1 MEQSLEV
8 EPVHVYQRTWEE
20 TVNQAEA
27 QAVSVKYMFVAMT
40 QQEYNA
46 QSIDD
51 GTLPAVQHTHHN
63 TGFTSWHCSF
73 HDAVTYMLWC
83 IATGVVAYTPVFCMV
98 MFVPNVRKVLTNL
111 YHGWGKA
118 FNRSFLGLMYQGE
131 PAYMFDT
138 TEHGSQTVLRI
149 RANWMQILKRYSFTN
164 GHTWT
169 QHVPLNVRTVI
180 NRPVTDPQHAGLSM
194 SLYHSGTAVARH
206 MGDDLQRALLH
217 YTAQF
222 TVQVKEHFNEAEN
235 LGSQQMRDK
244 VVAMSTATSAT
255 LVAMDTTA
263 DETTADDP

>member
-1 MEQSLEV
+1 MGRDRV
-8 EPVHVYQRTWEE
+8 
-20 TVNQAEA
+20 
-27 QAVSVKYMFVAMT
+27 VAMT

-51 GTLPAVQHTHHN
+51 GTLPAVQHTQHN

-73 HDAVTYMLWC
+73 HDVVTYMLWC
-83 IATGVVAYTPVFCMV
+83 ITTGVVAYTPVFYMV
-98 MFVPNVRKVLTNL
+98 MFVPNVHKVLTNL
-111 YHGWGKA
+111 
-118 FNRSFLGLMYQGE
+118 YQGE

-138 TEHGSQTVLRI
+138 KEHGSQRVLRI

-169 QHVPLNVRTVI
+169 QHVPLNARTVI
-180 NRPVTDPQHAGLSM
+180 NRPGTDPQHAGLSM
-194 SLYHSGTAVARH
+194 SLYHSGAAVARH

-244 VVAMSTATSAT
+244 VAAMSTATSAT
-255 LVAMDTTA
+255 LAAMDTTA

>member
-1 MEQSLEV
+1 
-8 EPVHVYQRTWEE
+8 
-20 TVNQAEA
+20 
-27 QAVSVKYMFVAMT
+27 
-40 QQEYNA
+40 
-46 QSIDD
+46 
-51 GTLPAVQHTHHN
+51 
-63 TGFTSWHCSF
+63 
-73 HDAVTYMLWC
+73 
-83 IATGVVAYTPVFCMV
+83 
-98 MFVPNVRKVLTNL
+98 
-111 YHGWGKA
+111 
-118 FNRSFLGLMYQGE
+118 
-131 PAYMFDT
+131 MFDT
-138 TEHGSQTVLRI
+138 AEHGSQRVLRI

-222 TVQVKEHFNEAEN
+222 TVQVKN

-244 VVAMSTATSAT
+244 VAAMSTATSAT
-255 LVAMDTTA
+255 LAAMDTTA

>member
-1 MEQSLEV
+1 
-8 EPVHVYQRTWEE
+8 
-20 TVNQAEA
+20 
-27 QAVSVKYMFVAMT
+27 
-40 QQEYNA
+40 
-46 QSIDD
+46 
-51 GTLPAVQHTHHN
+51 
-63 TGFTSWHCSF
+63 
-73 HDAVTYMLWC
+73 
-83 IATGVVAYTPVFCMV
+83 
-98 MFVPNVRKVLTNL
+98 
-111 YHGWGKA
+111 
-118 FNRSFLGLMYQGE
+118 MYQGE

-138 TEHGSQTVLRI
+138 TEHGSQRVLRI
-149 RANWMQILKRYSFTN
+149 RAKWMQILERYSFTN
-164 GHTWT
+164 WYAWT

>member
-1 MEQSLEV
+1 
-8 EPVHVYQRTWEE
+8 
-20 TVNQAEA
+20 
-27 QAVSVKYMFVAMT
+27 
-40 QQEYNA
+40 
-46 QSIDD
+46 
-51 GTLPAVQHTHHN
+51 
-63 TGFTSWHCSF
+63 
-73 HDAVTYMLWC
+73 
-83 IATGVVAYTPVFCMV
+83 
-98 MFVPNVRKVLTNL
+98 
-111 YHGWGKA
+111 
-118 FNRSFLGLMYQGE
+118 MYQGE

-138 TEHGSQTVLRI
+138 TEHASQRVLRI
-149 RANWMQILKRYSFTN
+149 RASWMQILERYSFTN
-164 GHTWT
+164 GYTWT
-169 QHVPLNVRTVI
+169 QHVPLNVRAVI